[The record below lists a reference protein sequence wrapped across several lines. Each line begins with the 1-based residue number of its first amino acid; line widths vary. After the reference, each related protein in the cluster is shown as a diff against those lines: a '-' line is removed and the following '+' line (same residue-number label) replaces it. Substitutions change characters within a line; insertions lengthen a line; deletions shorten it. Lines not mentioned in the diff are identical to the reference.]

1 MKRIIARLEIK
12 SNNVVKG
19 IRMEG
24 LRKIGNP
31 ELLVEKYFEDGADEI
46 ILSDIV
52 ASLYNRNHLYDL
64 VSKIGKK
71 INIPIAVGGGI
82 RSFDDALRLLK
93 SGADKITIN
102 THGVTN
108 RNLIKECAEKLG
120 SQCVIVEI
128 HSKKKQLSNWEVFIE
143 NGRQPTK
150 INVVDWVDE
159 VQKLGAGEILVV
171 SVDNDG
177 VCKGPDLDL
186 ITKLEQTCRV
196 PLIYAGG
203 ISKKND
209 ISEIFNFSGVDGVA
223 LSHLLHFNKD
233 NIKNLKSFLKLN
245 NIDIR
250 I

>member
-19 IRMEG
+19 IKMEG

-31 ELLVEKYFEDGADEI
+31 ELLAEKYFEDGADEL

-64 VSKIGKK
+64 VSKICKK

-82 RSFDDALRLLK
+82 RSFDDALQLLK

-102 THGVTN
+102 THAVTN

-120 SQCVIVEI
+120 SQCVILEI
-128 HSKKKQLSNWEVFIE
+128 HAKRKKSDFWEVFTE
-143 NGRQPTK
+143 NGRQPTHL
-150 INVVDWVDE
+150 NVLDWVE
-159 VQKLGAGEILVV
+159 EAQKLGAGEVFIV

-177 VCKGPDLDL
+177 VCKGPDFEL
-186 ITKLEQTCRV
+186 ISKLEQVCKV

-203 ISKKND
+203 ISQKKD
-209 ISEIFNFSGVDGVA
+209 VSEIFNFSGVDGIA

>member
-12 SNNVVKG
+12 SNHVVKG

-24 LRKIGNP
+24 LRRIGNP
-31 ELLVEKYFEDGADEI
+31 ESLVEKYFMDGVDEI

-64 VSKIGKK
+64 VSKICKK

-82 RSFDDALRLLK
+82 RSFHDALKLLK

-102 THGVTN
+102 THAVTN
-108 RNLIKECAEKLG
+108 KNLIKECAEKFG
-120 SQCVIVEI
+120 SQCVIIEI
-128 HSKKKQLSNWEVFIE
+128 HAKKKNNNWEVFIE

-150 INVVDWVDE
+150 IDVFNWIKE
-159 VQKLGAGEILVV
+159 VQKLGAGEILIV

-177 VCKGPDLDL
+177 VCKGPDFEL
-186 ITKLEQTCRV
+186 IDNIKKICNV
-196 PLIYAGG
+196 PLIYGG
-203 ISKKND
+203 GVSSKSD
-209 ISEIFNFSGVDGVA
+209 ILEILNLEGVDAVS

-233 NIKNLKSFLKLN
+233 NIKNLKNYLN
-245 NIDIR
+245 YNNVDIR